1 MEAQPREICY
11 FLTKDGSSPFIT
23 WVKALRDRKA
33 QNKIELRLK
42 RVELGNLG
50 DYKSV
55 GEGVY
60 ELRLDVGPGYRI
72 YFAQVGKTLILL
84 LCSGD
89 KSTQDK
95 DIQQAQQYWRS
106 YQND

>member
-1 MEAQPREICY
+1 MEAQSREIRY
-11 FLTKDGSSPFIT
+11 FLAEDGFSPFT
-23 WVKALRDRKA
+23 LWLQALRDRKA
-33 QNKIELRLK
+33 HNKIEMRLK

-55 GEGVY
+55 GDGVY
-60 ELRLDVGPGYRI
+60 ELRIDFGPGYRI
-72 YFAQVGKTLILL
+72 YFAQVGTTIILL
-84 LCSGD
+84 LCGGD

-106 YQND
+106 YEDD